1 MSFSQ
6 GSNAALDQA
15 ANLQQL
21 PAFDVRK
28 SRLKIV
34 PTDKTGS
41 DFPSRVICGGKQN
54 LQFSGSKY
62 DFLKMDAVAPKTL
75 PGNTEFDDTV
85 AGNSGDVPLQTR
97 VPHVLDWL
105 KGDSTWT
112 DGLVNGLIGS
122 ANDLSR
128 KGSNAFCPIKRSTND
143 SSSLHGDVCRNIC
156 GNNTPGE

>member
-1 MSFSQ
+1 
-6 GSNAALDQA
+6 
-15 ANLQQL
+15 
-21 PAFDVRK
+21 
-28 SRLKIV
+28 
-34 PTDKTGS
+34 
-41 DFPSRVICGGKQN
+41 
-54 LQFSGSKY
+54 
-62 DFLKMDAVAPKTL
+62 MDAVAPETL

-85 AGNSGDVPLQTR
+85 AGNAGDVPLQTR